1 LKLLDAYILKS
12 FVRNLLFALLAFIVI
27 FILVDLFENLDK
39 FIDKNLKL
47 GSIAQYYLYF
57 IPEIVRL
64 ILPISILL
72 ASLFTTSKFVNFAEM
87 IAYNSAGMSI
97 YRFIMPI
104 FLFGILLT
112 GLNIYFNGW
121 VVPQANS
128 AKFKFEREVLGKNL
142 TAGVMHHLYF
152 QESDGRMISMEAFE
166 ENNSRASNVSI
177 QKFNKNEL
185 VYRFDAKTMVWDD
198 VKQDWKINEGL
209 KRTFDDTTQTKELL
223 ESMEFVSEKYLQDY
237 PELKGITLS
246 PFIIK
251 KKQTKPDEMNL
262 TDLENFII
270 NEEKTGQDVVKTK
283 VDYYSRISFP
293 FSSLVT
299 IIFGVSI
306 STNRRKGGAAL
317 QFGISL
323 MVSFVYL
330 GFVKISQVFG
340 YNGDLPPVLTAWLAN
355 IVFSIVAFYYL
366 LRINK

>member
-1 LKLLDAYILKS
+1 MKLLDVYILKS
-12 FVRNLLFALLAFIVI
+12 FVRNLLFALLAFVAI

-39 FIDKNLKL
+39 FIDKGLKL
-47 GSIAQYYLYF
+47 SIISQYYLYF
-57 IPEIVRL
+57 IPEIVKL

-87 IAYNSAGMSI
+87 IAYQSAGMSI
-97 YRFIMPI
+97 YRFILPI
-104 FLFGILLT
+104 FIFGIFLT
-112 GLNIYFNGW
+112 GFNIYFNGW
-121 VVPQANS
+121 LVPQANTS
-128 AKFKFEREVLGKNL
+128 KFRFEREVLGKNL

-152 QESDGRMISMEAFE
+152 QESEGRMISMEAFE
-166 ENNSRASNVSI
+166 ENNSKSSNVSI

-185 VYRFDAKTMVWDD
+185 VFRFDAKNMIWDD
-198 VKQDWKINEGL
+198 AKQDWKLTDGM
-209 KRTFDDTTQTKELL
+209 KRVFNDTTQAKETL
-223 ESMEFVSEKYLQDY
+223 ELIAEKYMKDY
-237 PELKGITLS
+237 PELNGITLS
-246 PFIIK
+246 PVIIK

-262 TDLENFII
+262 TDLENFIV

-366 LRINK
+366 LKINK